1 MHEDKAKEFP
11 DCSYDQLCQWLKSQ
25 RTRFGKLSSSLGK
38 SGWAS
43 KPLTDREQWIV
54 EKWGFVQNHM
64 VQVQRKESGR
74 KLTMGISSRAN
85 SSEGETDPPEG
96 PPEEPSEG
104 PSGYGT
110 ADKQQHAK
118 RKPACTTAADC
129 DAPVEQLQREMFADI
144 MQQAKTTAET
154 ISDLS
159 QPRTPHERI
168 VYAYSA
174 LLREEM
180 LQIPESQWHSYCL
193 EGLVLA
199 RAHRHLL
206 PSPMR
211 PMSFMPHPQMGM
223 MAPQHAPQAMMGSRP
238 MAHPWMAGPPHVRAA
253 SSTPHHASPGMERL
267 GATDFQAR
275 LEGPDPSV
283 NFTLNLSDYLME
295 DCPVQMGR
303 EE

>member
-1 MHEDKAKEFP
+1 MVPIRWKVLPIGEAQPLLSRQIKTEEGLEVEVKVEEESEEAQAQAQAQEIEVKEEAETH
-11 DCSYDQLCQWLKSQ
+11 QEIEANVKE
-25 RTRFGKLSSSLGK
+25 
-38 SGWAS
+38 
-43 KPLTDREQWIV
+43 EQAEV
-54 EKWGFVQNHM
+54 EA
-64 VQVQRKESGR
+64 QVQAQAQEIEVKVEEARVKEEEDQEEVYRVRSIAPPR
-74 KLTMGISSRAN
+74 TKLTMGISSRAN

-223 MAPQHAPQAMMGSRP
+223 MAPQHAPQV
-238 MAHPWMAGPPHVRAA
+238 HCE
-253 SSTPHHASPGMERL
+253 T
-267 GATDFQAR
+267 FQ
-275 LEGPDPSV
+275 
-283 NFTLNLSDYLME
+283 
-295 DCPVQMGR
+295 
-303 EE
+303 